1 MGNRPLAY
9 WIVVLVAVAAGIA
22 AFMMKSSADVNMRHM
37 ASWLSGGSIALL
49 LIARFALRGKT
60 TPTPPM
66 PRD

>member
-1 MGNRPLAY
+1 MGNRPPAY

-37 ASWLSGGSIALL
+37 AQYVAWGAIALL